1 MVYVLLICIMSPSP
15 TWEQTKNQQEE
26 AGGIRE
32 ASCSQDLLDGQWG
45 RGEAWVTLWTQLR
58 AKAMGEPEERGVLW
72 VCQTIAGARML
83 LQEHWLNH

>member
-1 MVYVLLICIMSPSP
+1 MCSYLHNEPSP

-58 AKAMGEPEERGVLW
+58 AKATGEPEERG
-72 VCQTIAGARML
+72 L
-83 LQEHWLNH
+83 LGLPNHCWG